1 MRWLNSQA
9 FRGHRFLP
17 LYRIL
22 FLSVILCFLVA
33 FSPGLA
39 DTLIDPTNPAWEHP
53 WDDLDHQNPDESGGH
68 NPSVTDNVVVLR
80 LGGWGFWIII
90 DFHSTSRQADPEK
103 EGPARSSE
111 KNRGH
116 VLMLVR

>member
-1 MRWLNSQA
+1 MRWLNLQA

-22 FLSVILCFLVA
+22 LLSVILCFLVA

-39 DTLIDPTNPAWEHP
+39 DDLTDPNNPDWEHP
-53 WDDLDHQNPDESGGH
+53 WDDLDHNNPEGNNPDDPTET
-68 NPSVTDNVVVLR
+68 NDVLLFQ
-80 LGGWGFWIII
+80 LGGSGLWIII
-90 DFHSTSRQADPEK
+90 DFHSAPSTAGPEMQR
-103 EGPARSSE
+103 PSRSSE
-111 KNRGH
+111 RNRGH